1 MTRSILAASLAFLG
15 SVSVSLAWP
24 QSQPLAGQALLD
36 DILAD
41 LRGQREIFETSTTR
55 NVISFSPTATPMIST
70 VRTPVRE
77 SVGTVSAQRLRHR
90 PPKAAQKAHEE
101 GDKLLKKKDL
111 EKAAQELER
120 AIALDPDY
128 AEAHNDLGVAYTRLG
143 RYPEAMA
150 ELRRAIEM
158 IPGESVPYS
167 NLAGVLFL
175 SGQRDE
181 AEVNARRAIRLSPNN
196 AQARLVLGRLLLDKP
211 DARAEALDHLKYA
224 AKTMPEVKQVLK
236 ASDKK

>member
-15 SVSVSLAWP
+15 SVSVLSAWP
-24 QSQPLAGQALLD
+24 QSQPLGGQALLD

-41 LRGQREIFETSTTR
+41 MRGHREIFETSTTR

-77 SVGTVSAQRLRHR
+77 SVGTVSASRLRHR
-90 PPKAAQKAHEE
+90 PPKAARKGYEK
-101 GDKLLKKKDL
+101 GLKLLQNRKPEEAVTEL
-111 EKAAQELER
+111 EK

-128 AEAHNDLGVAYTRLG
+128 AEAHNDLGVAYVRLG
-143 RYPEAMA
+143 RHPEAA
-150 ELRRAIEM
+150 SEFRRALEM

-181 AEVNARRAIRLSPNN
+181 AEVNARRAIRLSPSS

-224 AKTMPEVKQVLK
+224 AKTMPEVKQILK
-236 ASDKK
+236 TSDEK